1 MEKNKEKIIIETL
14 IKTLNLIEPIKSSY
28 KTMRIWLQREG
39 YTTKSAERVS
49 EMPVNIMVE
58 YSNFNKNLREIKNE
72 VKKYG
77 FDNSDEIVVQIVSEE
92 LLKIDKEFPLVD
104 EL

>member
-1 MEKNKEKIIIETL
+1 MIKNKKEIIERL
-14 IKTLNLIEPIKSSY
+14 IKTLNLLEPIKSSY
-28 KTMRIWLQREG
+28 KTIRIWLQREG

-49 EMPVNIMVE
+49 YMPVNIMEE
-58 YSNFNKNLREIKNE
+58 YSDFNKNLQKIKNE

-77 FDNSDEIVVQIVSEE
+77 FDNSDEIATQIVSEE
-92 LLKIDKEFPLVD
+92 LLKINKEFPLVD

>member
-1 MEKNKEKIIIETL
+1 MEKNKKEIIERL
-14 IKTLNLIEPIKSSY
+14 IITLNLLEPIKSSY
-28 KTMRIWLQREG
+28 KTIRIWLQREG

-49 EMPVNIMVE
+49 EMPVNIMEE
-58 YSNFNKNLREIKNE
+58 YSNFNKNLRKIKNE

-77 FDNSDEIVVQIVSEE
+77 FDNSDEITTQIVSEE
-92 LLKIDKEFPLVD
+92 LLKIDKKFPLVD

>member
-1 MEKNKEKIIIETL
+1 MMKNKKEIIERL
-14 IKTLNLIEPIKSSY
+14 IKTLNLLEPIKLSY

-49 EMPVNIMVE
+49 YMPVNIMEE
-58 YSNFNKNLREIKNE
+58 YSNFSKNLRKIKNE

-77 FDNSDEIVVQIVSEE
+77 FDNSDEIATQIVSEE

>member
-1 MEKNKEKIIIETL
+1 MMKNKKEIIERL
-14 IKTLNLIEPIKSSY
+14 IKTLNLLEPIKSSY
-28 KTMRIWLQREG
+28 KTIRIWLQREG

-49 EMPVNIMVE
+49 EMPVNIMEE
-58 YSNFNKNLREIKNE
+58 YSNFNKNLRKIKNE

-77 FDNSDEIVVQIVSEE
+77 FDNSDEITTQIVSEE
-92 LLKIDKEFPLVD
+92 LLKIDKKFPLVD

>member
-1 MEKNKEKIIIETL
+1 MEKNKKEIIERL
-14 IKTLNLIEPIKSSY
+14 IITLNLLEPIKSSY
-28 KTMRIWLQREG
+28 KTIRIWLQREG

-49 EMPVNIMVE
+49 EMPVNIMEE
-58 YSNFNKNLREIKNE
+58 YSNFNKNLQKIKNE

-77 FDNSDEIVVQIVSEE
+77 FDNSDEIVIQIVSEE

>member
-28 KTMRIWLQREG
+28 KTIRIWLQREG
-39 YTTKSAERVS
+39 YTTKSVERVS
-49 EMPVNIMVE
+49 EMPFNIMEE

>member
-1 MEKNKEKIIIETL
+1 MVKNKKEIIERL
-14 IKTLNLIEPIKSSY
+14 IKTLNLLEPIKSSY
-28 KTMRIWLQREG
+28 KTIRIWLQREG

-49 EMPVNIMVE
+49 EMPVNIMEE
-58 YSNFNKNLREIKNE
+58 YSNFSKNLRKIKNE

-77 FDNSDEIVVQIVSEE
+77 FDNSDEIATQIVSEE